1 MAASSSSSSSFPL
14 CTSITGSKLS
24 AAAPPTPPRSLSF
37 RQRSFSVSAS
47 YTTADRTTT
56 TRSTVAS
63 HTSLYEV
70 LGIQTGANSHEIKS
84 AYRKLARILHPD
96 VVRLHQNSSAED
108 FIRVQSAYATLSD
121 PEKRANYDRK
131 LFGNRIAR
139 PVDSSSAGAR
149 SNYTVRRKWETDQCW

>member
-1 MAASSSSSSSFPL
+1 MASSSFLLS
-14 CTSITGSKLS
+14 TSIAGSKLY
-24 AAAPPTPPRSLSF
+24 AAAPPPSSVSF
-37 RQRSFSVSAS
+37 RQRPFSVSAAYS
-47 YTTADRTTT
+47 TAERTSTTT
-56 TRSTVAS
+56 TSSSSTIAS

-70 LGIQTGANSHEIKS
+70 LGIQIGANSHEIKS

-96 VVRLHQNSSAED
+96 VQNSSAED

-139 PVDSSSAGAR
+139 SVDFSPAGAR
-149 SNYTVRRKWETDQCW
+149 SHYTVRRKWETDQCW